1 MVASKLIKSATEI
14 GKKSVKKKRKPTQS
28 LFSNKPKDRKP
39 TQANV
44 GTRVDPD
51 TGTNT
56 KFSPKPNE
64 KVTKGKKSVE
74 AEQGIAANATKGQRD
89 RAKKYTRLIA
99 KEKKG
104 ETLTKQEKKF
114 IKEYEDKEEARAVSA
129 TLKAD
134 QTKRRRKNP
143 ISVSSVGGIDKVFLP
158 KAKRFK
164 KGGKLRGMGVA
175 LRGGGKV
182 MKR

>member
-1 MVASKLIKSATEI
+1 MVAAKIAKEI
-14 GKKSVKKKRKPTQS
+14 GKKVIKKKKKPTQP
-28 LFSNKPKDRKP
+28 LFSNKPKDRTP

-51 TGTNT
+51 TGTRNR
-56 KFSPKPNE
+56 FSPKPNE

-74 AEQGIAANATKGQRD
+74 AEQGIAANATQSQRD
-89 RAKKYTRLIA
+89 RAKKYTKLIA
-99 KEKKG
+99 KERKG
-104 ETLTKQEKKF
+104 EPLTKQEKKF
-114 IKEYEDKEEARAVSA
+114 IKDYEAKEEARAVSA
-129 TLKAD
+129 TIKSE
-134 QTKRRRKNP
+134 QTKRRGKAV
-143 ISVSSVGGIDKVFLP
+143 SVSPVGGVDKVTPP
-158 KAKRFK
+158 KAPRFK